1 MTTIMKNL
9 LHHRHNSDASNRKS
23 STLAWRESH
32 DEAPGR
38 SLRSQSSESIQDLP
52 PLPPPKDLPMTPT
65 SPSPY
70 RHMSTPSVN
79 SDAASL
85 FRPGRLSRAGSVY
98 TLSRVSFAAQIRQLT
113 DIQLPDAEALRSSVS
128 AIPTAQAAAQIL
140 LDAAEQIQRWV
151 RKASDVLNGLDA
163 GDDAEWAA
171 AAGRDGLVQVDQ
183 AITRFQSLVNVY
195 IGAVEDLQLREDA
208 QSVPTAVLEQI
219 AEQVGTVSDSW
230 QKIRKNMSNTKLQVE
245 LAMEWQ
251 SLLDVNLGEIGSE
264 MEELSR
270 AVFEMEEHRHQA
282 PHDDQ
287 RQLDIGSLES
297 MVQDLPSNRSS
308 QDPNA
313 IRGDVSYG
321 LRSPSSSDFPSQ
333 PEERNLLGLFA
344 RLQPLRAQIEF
355 LPMQMSA
362 FNARAEDVF
371 PSACQDLEDRRSDLE
386 AQWWRLESD
395 AEALQKELADDRW
408 NVVFRNASKQALTMI
423 KSVKKSLDHVDEAV
437 ENNVHLRHSPS
448 TTRKI
453 EQYEARKQHYMPAI
467 ERVLLILDRGVKNRL
482 TVNGEIS
489 RLEENI
495 RSRWRTLQHEIKH
508 MDSQLEE
515 YTTDAG
521 MNQQQLRDSVSTILS
536 GDHSQAPSSLLTP
549 GTSPPSSIAVS
560 RKNSNAEPP
569 TPLTF
574 TKPRQANG
582 GHITP
587 VGTPSQTNRYSSLP
601 VPSSKRSTGKART
614 LDLNLSE
621 SSSSLLGTPP
631 SAHPSSQKT
640 SSSTAPPDN
649 RPRWTYTKTTGDYN
663 VSDYYRSLM
672 SKGRYHTPPA
682 SAVRH
687 SSAPY
692 QNSLSTPSPKNSPL
706 TASSRLTPSSATPSR
721 PTLNRK
727 RSDLTPSSYRNSL
740 STPMS
745 AKPRATT
752 SMGSRAPSGT
762 SIVAKGRNVP
772 LLPAGPG
779 TFSAS
784 GTARR
789 RTNTND
795 H

>member
-1 MTTIMKNL
+1 
-9 LHHRHNSDASNRKS
+9 
-23 STLAWRESH
+23 
-32 DEAPGR
+32 
-38 SLRSQSSESIQDLP
+38 
-52 PLPPPKDLPMTPT
+52 
-65 SPSPY
+65 
-70 RHMSTPSVN
+70 MSTPSVN

-113 DIQLPDAEALRSSVS
+113 DIQLPDAQILQNSVS

-140 LDAAEQIQRWV
+140 LDAADQIQRWV
-151 RKASDVLNGLDA
+151 KKASDVLSGLDA

-183 AITRFQSLVNVY
+183 AITRFQSLINVY
-195 IGAVEDLQLREDA
+195 LGAVEDLQLREDA
-208 QSVPTAVLEQI
+208 TIVPSSSLEQI
-219 AEQVGTVSDSW
+219 AEQVSIVSDSW
-230 QKIRKNMSNTKLQVE
+230 QTIRKNMSNTKLQVE

-251 SLLDVNLGEIGSE
+251 SFFDVSLGEIGSE

-270 AVFEMEEHRHQA
+270 AVFEMEEHRHQT
-282 PHDDQ
+282 PHDEQ
-287 RQLDIGSLES
+287 QQLDIGRLES
-297 MVQDLPSNRSS
+297 IVHDLPPDRSS
-308 QDPNA
+308 QDPSESGGNM
-313 IRGDVSYG
+313 SQ
-321 LRSPSSSDFPSQ
+321 LSSDFPSQ
-333 PEERNLLGLFA
+333 PEERKLLGLFA

-362 FNARAEDVF
+362 FNAKAKDIF
-371 PSACQDLEDRRSDLE
+371 PTACQDLEDRRSDLE

-408 NVVFRNASKQALTMI
+408 NKVFRSASKQALTMI

-467 ERVLLILDRGVKNRL
+467 ERVLLILDRGVKTRL

-489 RLEENI
+489 RLEEDI

-536 GDHSQAPSSLLTP
+536 GEHSQAPSTLLTP

-560 RKNSNAEPP
+560 RKNSIPEPP
-569 TPLTF
+569 MPLAF
-574 TKPRQANG
+574 VKPREANR

-587 VGTPSQTNRYSSLP
+587 ATTPRQTNRYSSLP
-601 VPSSKRSTGKART
+601 VPNVKSSAAKAGS
-614 LDLNLSE
+614 LE
-621 SSSSLLGTPP
+621 SNISKSPSSALETPP
-631 SAHPSSQKT
+631 SVRPSSQKL
-640 SSSTAPPDN
+640 SPATAPPDN
-649 RPRWTYTKTTGDYN
+649 RPRFTYTKTTGDYN

-672 SKGRYHTPPA
+672 SKGRHYTPPA
-682 SAVRH
+682 SSARH

-692 QNSLSTPSPKNSPL
+692 QNIPSTPSPRNSPI
-706 TASSRLTPSSATPSR
+706 TAVNRLTPSAATPSR

-727 RSDLTPSSYRNSL
+727 RSDLTPSSYRNNVF
-740 STPMS
+740 TPAS
-745 AKPRATT
+745 GKPRAIT
-752 SMGSRAPSGT
+752 SMGSRSPAVTSRAHNAPS
-762 SIVAKGRNVP
+762 
-772 LLPAGPG
+772 LPANPG
-779 TFSAS
+779 IAN
-784 GTARR
+784 GTGTGWR

-795 H
+795 Y